1 MWLTRVSVQNPY
13 LAAVMMLLLTVLGLF
28 AWKQLP
34 VEEFPDIRFPVA
46 VVSATY
52 PGASPEVIESEVT
65 RPLEEAVNTI
75 NGVKHIRSY
84 SSEGVATLV
93 VEFEL
98 STDPAIGLQ
107 EVRDKVGAAMPV
119 VETDRQ
125 PRARRGGDD
134 VGRRIAGVQLGNL
147 DIARLEKF
155 GAFIKDNRLD
165 LRKDRHQ
172 SWDRIVGQVRVSDM
186 ALRSSHRNPHIDGS
200 APANFHH
207 VTKPVDAC
215 WFTDKTCVGNTAAC
229 LHMRD

>member
-107 EVRDKVGAAMPV
+107 EVRDKVGAAQG
-119 VETDRQ
+119 RL
-125 PRARRGGDD
+125 RR
-134 VGRRIAGVQLGNL
+134 
-147 DIARLEKF
+147 E
-155 GAFIKDNRLD
+155 
-165 LRKDRHQ
+165 
-172 SWDRIVGQVRVSDM
+172 VSTPTISQM
-186 ALRSSHRNPHIDGS
+186 NPNDEPLMSYTFSQQDGS
-200 APANFHH
+200 PRELSNWLDN
-207 VTKPVDAC
+207 VLTKRLQSVSG
-215 WFTDKTCVGNTAAC
+215 VGEV
-229 LHMRD
+229 